1 MYHLSLLIINH
12 FVSHL
17 TKYLLTVSF
26 MQTSSLSSKSRKRK
40 REVSWMDVL
49 DGTSIIDNEIVM
61 SGLEVMS
68 VEDYCRLPPSERN
81 IL

>member
-1 MYHLSLLIINH
+1 MYHLSLFIINH

-68 VEDYCRLPPSERN
+68 VEDYYRLPPSERN

>member
-1 MYHLSLLIINH
+1 
-12 FVSHL
+12 
-17 TKYLLTVSF
+17 
-26 MQTSSLSSKSRKRK
+26 
-40 REVSWMDVL
+40 MDVL